1 MVKKRIE
8 DVGGWSEKNRS
19 LRRRWCWWVK
29 KESKVVKVGQQR
41 IEGGE
46 GGSRSKT
53 CLPSTHPSS
62 HLPHFAPLWGKE
74 MVQKRNGAKK
84 NWYKKM
90 VQKKKWS
97 KKETV
102 QKNGA
107 KKGMVEKRTHPSPHL
122 PHFAPLGGQR
132 GKGGGKEMVQ
142 QKKWHKKMTHK
153 RVVPKKKRCKNWVRT
168 R

>member
-8 DVGGWSEKNRS
+8 DVGGWSEKN
-19 LRRRWCWWVK
+19 RRWCWWVK
-29 KESKVVKVGQQR
+29 KESKVVKVGQGARRACPQLIHPPTYPTLPR
-41 IEGGE
+41 CGGKKW
-46 GGSRSKT
+46 SK
-53 CLPSTHPSS
+53 
-62 HLPHFAPLWGKE
+62 KE
-74 MVQKRNGAKK
+74 TVQKRIGT
-84 NWYKKM
+84 KKM

-132 GKGGGKEMVQ
+132 GKGGGEEMVQ